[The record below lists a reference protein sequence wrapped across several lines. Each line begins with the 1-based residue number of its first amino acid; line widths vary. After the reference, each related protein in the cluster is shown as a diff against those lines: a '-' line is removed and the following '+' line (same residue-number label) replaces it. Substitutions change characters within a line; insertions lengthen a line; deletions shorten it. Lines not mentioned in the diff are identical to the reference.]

1 MTTRSRFAF
10 LVACSAAV
18 LGLTTASA
26 FAADAPAGQPA
37 AQSSTQAAPHH
48 ANKKMSAHHAKAKK
62 SHTPMKDMK
71 AQHAKAPKTPA

>member
-26 FAADAPAGQPA
+26 FAANAPAGQPA

-48 ANKKMSAHHAKAKK
+48 DKKMSAHHAKAKK
-62 SHTPMKDMK
+62 GHTSMK